1 MSKLNHSKKIFYL
14 QNISKRNYALLA
26 VFYKLG
32 IIYGFKPT
40 NRVKFRKKS
49 VLIYCKDS
57 LLNFK
62 TKEIQ
67 FREFVK

>member
-14 QNISKRNYALLA
+14 KNISKRNYALLA

-32 IIYGFKPT
+32 IIYGFKST
-40 NRVKFRKKS
+40 NRGKS
-49 VLIYCKDS
+49 RCVLVYCKDS
-57 LLNFK
+57 LLNFN

-67 FREFVK
+67 FTQFVK